1 MFWTPNLKELSM
13 KLFNLCLL
21 VIFITACSETIPIK
35 NNPVQPSHSSSTIDP
50 KIIPEPPIISKQSP
64 SLKLYPTDFQA
75 LSGWNKDNHA
85 LAYQSFRRSCRYW
98 HRQPNSK
105 KMKSVFELGKLAD
118 WKSLCKIK
126 VALGEEKLFFE
137 RWFKPYAVNKNNSF
151 KGLFTGYFIPQLNGS
166 YTKTERYNI
175 PVYRKPKNAR
185 LRRLTRSQIYNKG
198 LANKGLELLWVD
210 NLMDVFFMEVQGSGR
225 VKMQDGSLQGLS
237 YGGSNGRSYYAI
249 GKTLVDNE
257 EISREDISMQT
268 IRTWIDKHPKKGLA
282 LMKKNRSY
290 VYFRLTKVKPSEG
303 AVGAMG
309 QPLTAKHSLAI
320 DRKHLP
326 LGIPIWLN
334 AEHPLDKKQLEHLV
348 MAQDTGGAI
357 KGAIRGDLYWGE
369 GSTAGN
375 FAGAMKSSGRY
386 YLLLPRSL
394 YKMPISSQS

>member
-1 MFWTPNLKELSM
+1 M
-13 KLFNLCLL
+13 KLSCVKLL
-21 VIFITACSETIPIK
+21 PLILLITACSETVPIIK
-35 NNPVQPSHSSSTIDP
+35 EKPVALSIIIDP
-50 KIIPEPPIISKQSP
+50 KVIAEPPITSTRLS

-85 LAYQSFRRSCRYW
+85 KAYQSFKRSCRYW
-98 HRQPNSK
+98 NKQADHKR
-105 KMKSVFELGKLAD
+105 MKGLFDLGKLGD
-118 WKSLCKIK
+118 WKRLCKITVASGQEKK
-126 VALGEEKLFFE
+126 VFE
-137 RWFKPYAVNKNNSF
+137 HEFKPYAVNDKGTF

-175 PVYRKPKNAR
+175 PVYRRPKSAH
-185 LRRLTRSQIYNKG
+185 LRRLTRSQIYNQG
-198 LANKGLELLWVD
+198 LRGKGLELLWVD

-225 VKMQDGSLQGLS
+225 VKMENGSLQGLS

-249 GKTLVDNE
+249 GKTLVDND
-257 EISREDISMQT
+257 EISRKDISMQT
-268 IRTWIDKHPKKGLA
+268 IRAWIDQHPKEGLK

-309 QPLTAKHSLAI
+309 QPLTAQHSLAV

-326 LGIPIWLN
+326 LGIPIWLE
-334 AEHPLDKKQLEHLV
+334 AEHPLNTKKSIEHLV

-369 GSTAGN
+369 GANAGK

-386 YLLLPRSL
+386 YLLLPRHLSAKISL
-394 YKMPISSQS
+394 SDG

>member
-1 MFWTPNLKELSM
+1 M
-13 KLFNLCLL
+13 KLFNLCLF
-21 VIFITACSETIPIK
+21 VIFITACNETVLVK
-35 NNPVQPSHSSSTIDP
+35 NKPTPFSSSTIDP

-64 SLKLYPTDFQA
+64 LLKLYPTDFQA

-85 LAYQSFRRSCRYW
+85 LAYQSFKRSCKYW
-98 HRQPNSK
+98 HKKPNSK
-105 KMKSVFELGKLAD
+105 KMKGVFELGKLGD
-118 WKSLCKIK
+118 WKSLCKVK
-126 VALGEEKLFFE
+126 VTLGKEKLFFE

-175 PVYRKPKNAR
+175 PVYRKPKSST

-225 VKMQDGSLQGLS
+225 VKMEDGSLQGLS

-268 IRTWIDKHPKKGLA
+268 IRAWIDKHPKKGLA

-334 AEHPLDKKQLEHLV
+334 AEHPLDKKQQLEHLV

-369 GSTAGN
+369 GSTAGD

-386 YLLLPRSL
+386 YLLLPRNL
-394 YKMPISSQS
+394 YAKSGR